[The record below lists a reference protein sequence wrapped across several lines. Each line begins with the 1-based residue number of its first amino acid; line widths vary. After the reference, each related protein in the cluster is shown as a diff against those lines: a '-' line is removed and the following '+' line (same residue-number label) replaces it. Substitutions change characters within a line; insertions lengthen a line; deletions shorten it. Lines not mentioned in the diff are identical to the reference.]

1 MPDPTPDEPT
11 RSPAGYD
18 RAAYLGPAKN
28 QTCEIHDWPT
38 AGLARRLV
46 TAMRDRHPTGIN
58 SCRDCIARAK
68 ENLDAC

>member
-1 MPDPTPDEPT
+1 MPDPTPDERIRIPMST
-11 RSPAGYD
+11 DEAV
-18 RAAYLGPAKN
+18 YLGPAKD

-68 ENLDAC
+68 EDLDA